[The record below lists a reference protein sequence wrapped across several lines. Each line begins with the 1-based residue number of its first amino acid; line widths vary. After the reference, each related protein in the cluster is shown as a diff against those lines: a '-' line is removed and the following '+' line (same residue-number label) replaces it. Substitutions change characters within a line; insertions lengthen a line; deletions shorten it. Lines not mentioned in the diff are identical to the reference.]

1 MKQPFDIQF
10 DFPLAG
16 SDLIISFKAT
26 ATLHHSDPYYVVEDF
41 HNASIRPYK
50 DDPSVFPAQ
59 EIKQVNRSSSCVWVH
74 KDSDRESLLSL
85 AIGKGIERALKNNSG
100 PGSDPF

>member
-1 MKQPFDIQF
+1 MKQPFEIEF

-16 SDLIISFKAT
+16 SDLIISFKAK

-41 HNASIRPYK
+41 HNASIRPHEN
-50 DDPSVFPAQ
+50 DPSVFPSQ
-59 EIKQVNRSSSCVWVH
+59 EIRQVDRSSSCVWVH

-85 AIGKGIERALKNNSG
+85 AIGKGIEKALKNAAG
-100 PGSDPF
+100 TGS